1 MISHFYSRVIS
12 RILDQAL
19 GGHIRAL
26 GVHNMTQEG
35 IFALLAGI
43 LEENKPI
50 SIDAIL
56 LGHILFV
63 LHTFNV
69 LSKLRQELMKHD

>member
-1 MISHFYSRVIS
+1 MVHINAQDREAELYRNAAAEYKTLSTK
-12 RILDQAL
+12 LGDQTFL
-19 GGHIRAL
+19 
-26 GVHNMTQEG
+26 
-35 IFALLAGI
+35 F
-43 LEENKPI
+43 ENKPI
-50 SIDAIL
+50 SIDVIL